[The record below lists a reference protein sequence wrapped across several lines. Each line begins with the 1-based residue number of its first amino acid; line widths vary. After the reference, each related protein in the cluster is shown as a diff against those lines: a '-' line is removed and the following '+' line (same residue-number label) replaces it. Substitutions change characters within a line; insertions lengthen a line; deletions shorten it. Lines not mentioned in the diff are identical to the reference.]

1 MTKSGGIKKSK
12 EDAEDPKYIDVHRKE
27 VKLINIHESNTDN
40 YIKANTWEGFHFF
53 SGIFSF
59 V

>member
-40 YIKANTWEGFHFF
+40 YIKVNT
-53 SGIFSF
+53 
-59 V
+59 

>member
-1 MTKSGGIKKSK
+1 MSKSGGKKKSK
-12 EDAEDPKYIDVHRKE
+12 EDPEDFKYIDVHVKE
-27 VKLINIHESNTDN
+27 AELINIRESNIDN

-53 SGIFSF
+53 WIFSF